1 MVHRVIEVLKVG
13 SAEAGLLDRDV
24 ALTVMALSS
33 CRVPECGGKV
43 DIREYGAQ
51 NIIMSVMSRSS
62 LYHMISIIIQIK
74 KQ

>member
-24 ALTVMALSS
+24 ASTVMALSS

-51 NIIMSVMSRSS
+51 NIIMSVSRSS